1 MLELT
6 QLSAERFSRWFRRH
20 RPDVVVALE
29 KEFLPWLAH
38 LRKKVPADVGFAR
51 RIPLLQILS
60 ILVGNWIFRGP
71 LRDTSQWRDAG
82 VSEPA
87 VPQRGAEDARLGGL
101 HLLPRANRVQVT
113 AVPGGFAI
121 DQLAGGQRGR

>member
-51 RIPLLQILS
+51 LS
-60 ILVGNWIFRGP
+60 RPARRSGALPAASISRGH
-71 LRDTSQWRDAG
+71 
-82 VSEPA
+82 
-87 VPQRGAEDARLGGL
+87 RGAIDLVTNQIFPHALGVPATRRMRLIEGRWIDGTTT
-101 HLLPRANRVQVT
+101 RA
-113 AVPGGFAI
+113 
-121 DQLAGGQRGR
+121 